1 MLKYAMKRILMLI
14 PTIIGITLFIYLI
27 MSLVPGDP
35 AELLSPPEA
44 TADEVQQLRVELGLD
59 QPVLIQ
65 YLRYMWNVVHGD
77 FGVSWFT
84 RLPVINEIKNRM
96 PYTLSLGVFSTII
109 ASVISIPLGTLTA
122 VKHNSITDYV
132 VTFLCLLFAAMPGF
146 WLAILLQIYLSLQTG
161 WFPAYGMG
169 SLKHFVL
176 PVIAV
181 CASSVAH
188 NIRST
193 RTWVLDVIRSDY
205 VRTAR
210 AKGASEVVV
219 VMKHALRNALL
230 PIVTGLGSAF
240 AGVLGGSVVI
250 ETVFAIPGIS
260 TYLTSA
266 VNTRDMPI
274 IMGCILVISVFVG
287 VVNLLVDLMYSIID
301 PRVKYE

>member
-1 MLKYAMKRILMLI
+1 MLKYTIKRVLMLI

-35 AELLSPPEA
+35 AELLSPAEA
-44 TADEVQQLRVELGLD
+44 TAEEVEALRVDLGLD
-59 QPVLIQ
+59 KPILVQ
-65 YLRYMWNVVHGD
+65 YLNYMWDVLHGD

-84 RLPVINEIKNRM
+84 KQSVMAEISNRM
-96 PYTLSLGVFSTII
+96 PYTLSLGVFSTVI
-109 ASVISIPLGTLTA
+109 ATIISIPLGTLTA
-122 VKHNSITDYV
+122 VKHNSGIDYV
-132 VTFLCLLFAAMPGF
+132 VTFLCLFLAAMPGF
-146 WLAILLQIYLSLQTG
+146 WLGIILQIYLSLQTG

-169 SLKHFVL
+169 SLQHFVL

-181 CASSVAH
+181 CASSVAN

-210 AKGASEVVV
+210 AKGASEISV
-219 VMKHALRNALL
+219 VMKHALHNALL
-230 PIVTGLGSAF
+230 PIITGLGSAF

-266 VNTRDMPI
+266 VKTRDMPI

-287 VVNLLVDLMYSIID
+287 VVNLLVDLMYSVID

>member
-1 MLKYAMKRILMLI
+1 MLKYTIKRVLMLI

-27 MSLVPGDP
+27 MSFVPGDP

-44 TADEVQQLRVELGLD
+44 TAEEVEVLRAELGLD
-59 QPVLIQ
+59 KPVLVQ
-65 YLRYMWNVVHGD
+65 YVNYMWDILHGD

-84 RLPVINEIKNRM
+84 KQPVIDEIVNRM
-96 PYTLSLGVFSTII
+96 PYTLSLGVLSTLI
-109 ASVISIPLGTLTA
+109 ASIISIPLGTLTA
-122 VKHNSITDYV
+122 VKHNTLADYI

-146 WLAILLQIYLSLQTG
+146 WLAIILQIYLSLQTG

-169 SLKHFVL
+169 TMRHFVL

-181 CASSVAH
+181 CAASVAT

-219 VMKHALRNALL
+219 IMKHALRNALL
-230 PIVTGLGSAF
+230 PIVTGFGSAF

-266 VNTRDMPI
+266 VNTRDLPI
-274 IMGCILVISVFVG
+274 FMGCILVISVFVG
-287 VVNLLVDLMYSIID
+287 VVNLLVDLMYSVID

>member
-1 MLKYAMKRILMLI
+1 MLKYTIKRVLMLI

-35 AELLSPPEA
+35 AELLSPAEA
-44 TADEVQQLRVELGLD
+44 TAEEVEALRIDLGLD
-59 QPVLIQ
+59 KPILVQ
-65 YLRYMWNVVHGD
+65 YLNYMWDVLHGD

-84 RLPVINEIKNRM
+84 KQSVMAEISNRM
-96 PYTLSLGVFSTII
+96 PYTLSLGVFSTVI
-109 ASVISIPLGTLTA
+109 ATIISIPLGTLTA
-122 VKHNSITDYV
+122 VKHNSGIDYI
-132 VTFLCLLFAAMPGF
+132 VTFLCLFLAAMPGF
-146 WLAILLQIYLSLQTG
+146 WLGIILQIYLSLQTG

-169 SLKHFVL
+169 SLQHFVL

-181 CASSVAH
+181 CASSVAN

-210 AKGASEVVV
+210 AKGASEISV
-219 VMKHALRNALL
+219 VMKHALHNALL
-230 PIVTGLGSAF
+230 PIITGLGSAF

-266 VNTRDMPI
+266 VKTRDMPI

-287 VVNLLVDLMYSIID
+287 VVNLLVDLMYSVID

>member
-1 MLKYAMKRILMLI
+1 MLKYTIKRVLMLI

-44 TADEVQQLRVELGLD
+44 TAAEVQALRVEMGLD
-59 QPVLIQ
+59 KPILVQ
-65 YLRYMWNVVHGD
+65 YLNYMWDILHGD

-84 RLPVINEIKNRM
+84 QQPVADEILHRM
-96 PYTLSLGVFSTII
+96 PYTLTLGVYSTII
-109 ASVISIPLGTLTA
+109 ASLISIPLGTLTA
-122 VKHNSITDYV
+122 VKHNTWIDYV
-132 VTFLCLLFAAMPGF
+132 LTFLCLVFAAMPNF
-146 WLAILLQIYLSLQTG
+146 WLGIILQINLSLNTG
-161 WFPAYGMG
+161 WLPAYGMG
-169 SLKHFVL
+169 TPAHYVL

-181 CASSVAH
+181 CASSVAN

-210 AKGASEVVV
+210 AKGASEFVVI
-219 VMKHALRNALL
+219 MKHALRNALL
-230 PIVTGLGSAF
+230 PIITGFGSSF

-266 VNTRDMPI
+266 VKTRDMPI
-274 IMGCILVISVFVG
+274 IMGSILVISVFVG
-287 VVNLLVDLMYSIID
+287 VVNLLVDLMYSVID

>member
-1 MLKYAMKRILMLI
+1 MLKYVLRRILMLI

-35 AELLSPPEA
+35 AELLSPLEA
-44 TADEVQQLRVELGLD
+44 TKEEIEALRVEMGLNK
-59 QPVLIQ
+59 PVIVQ
-65 YLRYMWNVVHGD
+65 YVNYMLDVLRGD

-84 RLPVINEIKNRM
+84 KKPVVAEIVKRL
-96 PYTLSLGVFSTII
+96 PYTLTLGLISTVLGTI
-109 ASVISIPLGTLTA
+109 ISIPMGTLTA
-122 VKHNSITDYV
+122 VKHNGAADYFV
-132 VTFLCLLFAAMPGF
+132 SFLCMLFSSMPGF
-146 WLAILLQIYLSLQTG
+146 WLAILLQIYLCLETG
-161 WFPAYGMG
+161 WFPASGMG
-169 SLKHFVL
+169 TIKHYVL

-181 CASSVAH
+181 CAASVAG

-210 AKGASEVVV
+210 AKGVSEFNVI
-219 VMKHALRNALL
+219 MKHALRNALL
-230 PIVTGLGSAF
+230 PIVTGLGGAF
-240 AGVLGGSVVI
+240 AMVLGGSVVI

-287 VVNLLVDLMYSIID
+287 VINLLVHLTYSIID

>member
-1 MLKYAMKRILMLI
+1 MLKYTIKRILMLI

-35 AELLSPPEA
+35 AELLSPAEA
-44 TADEVQQLRVELGLD
+44 TAEEVEALRVDLGLD
-59 QPVLIQ
+59 KPILVQ
-65 YLRYMWNVVHGD
+65 YLNYMWDVLHGD

-84 RLPVINEIKNRM
+84 KQSVMAEISNRM
-96 PYTLSLGVFSTII
+96 PYTLSLGVFSTVI
-109 ASVISIPLGTLTA
+109 ATIISIPLGTLTA
-122 VKHNSITDYV
+122 VKHNSGIDYI
-132 VTFLCLLFAAMPGF
+132 VTFLCLLLAAMPGF
-146 WLAILLQIYLSLQTG
+146 WLGIILQIYLSLQTG

-169 SLKHFVL
+169 TLQHFVL

-181 CASSVAH
+181 CASSVAN

-210 AKGASEVVV
+210 AKGASEISV
-219 VMKHALRNALL
+219 VMKHALHNALL
-230 PIVTGLGSAF
+230 PIITGLGSAF

-266 VNTRDMPI
+266 VKTRDMPI

-287 VVNLLVDLMYSIID
+287 VVNLLVDLMYSVID

>member
-1 MLKYAMKRILMLI
+1 MLKYTIKRVLMLI

-27 MSLVPGDP
+27 MSFVPGDP

-44 TADEVQQLRVELGLD
+44 TAEEVEVLRAELGLD
-59 QPVLIQ
+59 KPVLVQ
-65 YLRYMWNVVHGD
+65 YVNYMWDILHGD

-84 RLPVINEIKNRM
+84 KQPVIDEIVNRM
-96 PYTLSLGVFSTII
+96 PYTLSLI
-109 ASVISIPLGTLTA
+109 ASIISIPLGTLTA
-122 VKHNSITDYV
+122 VKHNTPADYI

-146 WLAILLQIYLSLQTG
+146 WLAIILQIYLSLQTG

-169 SLKHFVL
+169 TMRHFVL

-181 CASSVAH
+181 CAASVAT

-219 VMKHALRNALL
+219 IMKHALRNALL
-230 PIVTGLGSAF
+230 PIVTGFGSAF

-266 VNTRDMPI
+266 VKTRDMPI

-287 VVNLLVDLMYSIID
+287 VVNLLVDLMYSVID

>member
-1 MLKYAMKRILMLI
+1 MLKYTIKRILLLI

-35 AELLSPPEA
+35 VEMLSPLEA
-44 TADEVQQLRVELGLD
+44 TYEQKEALRADLGLD
-59 QPVLIQ
+59 KPILVQ
-65 YLRYMWNVVHGD
+65 YLNYMWNILHGD

-84 RLPVINEIKNRM
+84 RQPVITEISNRM
-96 PYTLSLGVFSTII
+96 PYTLTLGVISTLL
-109 ASVISIPLGTLTA
+109 ASFISIPLGTLTA
-122 VKHNSITDYV
+122 VKHNSLPDYAIT
-132 VTFLCLLFAAMPGF
+132 FICLLLAAMPGF
-146 WLAILLQIYLSLQTG
+146 WLGLLLQIYLSLQTG
-161 WFPAYGMG
+161 WFPAYGVGTMQ
-169 SLKHFVL
+169 HYVL

-181 CASSVAH
+181 CAASVAT

-210 AKGASEVVV
+210 AKGASEITVI
-219 VMKHALRNALL
+219 MKHALRNALL
-230 PIVTGLGSAF
+230 PIVTGFGSSF
-240 AGVLGGSVVI
+240 AGVLGNSVVI

-266 VNTRDMPI
+266 VKTRDMPI

-287 VVNLLVDLMYSIID
+287 VVNLLVDLTYSVID

>member
-1 MLKYAMKRILMLI
+1 MLKYTLKRILMLI

-35 AELLSPPEA
+35 VELLLPQEA
-44 TADEVQQLRVELGLD
+44 TFEQREALRAEMGLD
-59 QPVLIQ
+59 KPVLVQ
-65 YLRYMWNVVHGD
+65 YVNYMWNVVRGD

-84 RLPVINEIKNRM
+84 QQPVMAEIRSRM
-96 PYTLSLGVFSTII
+96 PYTLTLGVLSTLI
-109 ASVISIPLGTLTA
+109 ATIISIPLGTLTA
-122 VKHNSITDYV
+122 VKHNSLIDYV

-146 WLAILLQIYLSLQTG
+146 WLGILLQIYLSLQTG
-161 WFPAYGMG
+161 WFPAYGVK

-176 PVIAV
+176 PVMAA
-181 CASSVAH
+181 CASSVGT
-188 NIRST
+188 NIRCT

-210 AKGASEVVV
+210 AKGASETVVIL
-219 VMKHALRNALL
+219 KHALRNALL
-230 PIVTGLGSAF
+230 PIITGLGSAF

-260 TYLTSA
+260 SYLTSA
-266 VNTRDMPI
+266 VKTRDMPI

-287 VVNLLVDLMYSIID
+287 VVNLLVDLMYSVID
-301 PRVKYE
+301 PRVKFE

>member
-1 MLKYAMKRILMLI
+1 MLKYTIKRVLMLI

-44 TADEVQQLRVELGLD
+44 TAAEVQALRVEMGLD
-59 QPVLIQ
+59 KPILVQ
-65 YLRYMWNVVHGD
+65 YLNYMWNILHGD

-84 RLPVINEIKNRM
+84 QQPVADEILHRM
-96 PYTLSLGVFSTII
+96 PYTLTLGVYSTII
-109 ASVISIPLGTLTA
+109 ASLISIPLGTLTA
-122 VKHNSITDYV
+122 VKHNTWIDYV
-132 VTFLCLLFAAMPGF
+132 LTFLCLVFAAMPNF
-146 WLAILLQIYLSLQTG
+146 WLGIILQINLSLNTG

-169 SLKHFVL
+169 APAHYVL

-181 CASSVAH
+181 CASSVAN

-210 AKGASEVVV
+210 AKGASEFVVI
-219 VMKHALRNALL
+219 MKHALRNALL
-230 PIVTGLGSAF
+230 PIITGFGSSF

-266 VNTRDMPI
+266 VKTRDMPI
-274 IMGCILVISVFVG
+274 IMGSILVISVFVG
-287 VVNLLVDLMYSIID
+287 VVNLLVDLMYSVID